1 MSTHIEDYIFS
12 AKFDNTNLEQNVQ
25 TSINT
30 LGRLKEALNFK
41 GKEKAFDDVAKAA
54 ENIQFDR
61 MANNIEKLTQRFS
74 TMGIVG
80 MTVIQDIT
88 RGIEHK
94 LASSIDAVFGKIKS
108 GGIRRA
114 MNVEQAKFL
123 LQGLI
128 SDSAEVAEIMQNAK
142 DSVTDTAYGYD
153 QAAIAAAQFATSGVK
168 AGEQMTRTLA
178 GVAGVAATTNS
189 EYSSISDIFSQ
200 VAGKGRLMGDEL
212 LQLSSRGLNAAA
224 ILAKYFNDVQN
235 GSAKASDSVKQSIAE
250 LTGGLQISEGEIR
263 EWTSKGK
270 ITFDMFASAMSE
282 TFGAHAKDANKT
294 LTGVLSNVNAR
305 FSQIGEKFVT
315 PLVQQ
320 EGPLVNFFNTVKDK
334 LAEVRDNVDELANL
348 FTGGAIKGLSL
359 VEDFIKNIDV
369 AGFMQKF
376 SNAVRTLRSGI
387 DPSAFVSRE
396 TIEGLGLTEKQ
407 LSALGK
413 TIRAVAREHG
423 VAINEYIK
431 DDGSFLATLKR
442 GWLTF
447 DMFKEAVNRVFG
459 KEETKETVENIN
471 KIREAAIATIR
482 GDYGNG
488 AERIKR
494 LTEAGFDPEVVQTYV
509 NKIREAAG
517 GTWNFT
523 DAMLDAID
531 AEMGSA
537 EALSNMSD
545 EQLKSMGYTDD
556 QIQGMKELAK
566 IAKETGHPLNELLE
580 NVKDP
585 FYGIKLII
593 DSVKNVFKGFLGI
606 LDSAKKAFAD
616 VFPPVLATQITGFL
630 VKLNDLSKLFVL
642 SSDNADR
649 FYRIFKGLFSAIK
662 MAGGFIFSIAK
673 AVFPFVLA
681 ALGNLITSI
690 LKVAATVGDLIADF
704 SQAAEETQIF
714 TKLLTPFGFILKL
727 VSGVISNV
735 VHGIFSFIGGIA
747 KAITKFKPFTKLF
760 TFLSGVLDSVGKGFN
775 KLKEFI
781 ESSDGAFSL
790 VTSSVGGAT
799 KKLDAWITKNE
810 TLNKVVEK
818 TKEAFKDA
826 KKKVSGFIETIGTNI
841 SLPNFGET
849 SASLRTFG
857 SGVKTKVLVPAF
869 EKLSTSIA
877 KLKANLPAVLKHLE
891 PIKQKLNNIGATI
904 KSKFT
909 GFDIKKL
916 IGDVNLPTLDSI
928 IAKVGTL
935 LDLLATKVVFPGID
949 GFLGFIEKV
958 SSHLPTLDQVST
970 FVKNL
975 ATNIGSNFV
984 TPGVETFQKFI
995 AYITE
1000 HAPSLGDIITIISG
1014 FIESITK
1021 DFKIPGLDKFIGFLD
1036 KLAGHE
1042 QLVNTTASLGNSLQ
1056 KIDFADAKAKAL
1068 ENLSKAINDI
1078 KQQFIDPWLSKLTA
1092 FYSILQRDWGF
1103 PTLEDF
1109 QNIVKAFFNTLRNLD
1124 PDTVYKW
1131 VSRIV
1136 GILGALAVNK
1146 TVKQIGTAFT
1156 NISKTFEKLPKLSE
1170 VIKQVTDTFEK
1181 VGKSLAEGI
1190 DKVFTS
1196 ISGVF
1201 NSFKTSIRVGM
1212 ILKIAIA
1219 IGILAASMWLLS
1231 KIPKEQYADI
1241 AILMLDLAL
1250 CLGVMFAAI
1259 SIGNKFGN
1267 PTGAALSILG
1277 LALSMVL
1284 IADAIK
1290 KFSTLTSD
1298 ELLNA
1303 AFITVGIMAVLSQV
1317 SKYFTKIDAG
1327 PADLIAPIALALA
1340 VGVLVVI
1347 IAAITPLMETHAEAM
1362 LNSLIAVSVLLLV
1375 LAVCGMVAGLNK
1387 ANAASVAM
1395 PIAFAAA
1402 LFLLISELVII
1413 GLFKEE
1419 WLKNA
1424 AFRLVQ
1430 AMAVLALAI
1439 QGFRGISEVNMAS
1452 VLAPLS
1458 LVAALLILIG
1468 EIIILGLIKP
1478 TLLLKGGAI
1487 ATLAL
1492 LVIAIITGLYNDLS
1506 SITSPSTALAPL
1518 AFVLAV
1524 AILTGSVVLLGVMY
1538 KKADLWASIEI
1549 VAVMM
1554 IFIIT
1559 ATVLFSDLMNGASF
1573 SPAAVFTLISFVV
1586 SLVVLTG
1593 AIIALGIAAK
1603 ISNINAGCVAMITA
1617 AIGLLVVM
1625 GAFENIKLNPA
1636 MIIMPLEFTLVFAVL
1651 MAAIALI
1658 GVTPLDIIGRGAL
1671 IMGIVVG
1678 ALFVVGEMLNRLNLK
1693 PDALIMP
1700 VLFVGMVLMLLE
1712 VVRQLGAM
1720 DDGEFSKGIGG
1731 LVSMLLSMAIAF
1743 AVLSKFTVQID
1754 NLALSF
1760 IKFALG
1766 AAILAGAFVIVS
1778 VGMVVFATAIDIMS
1792 QAPIEHVY
1800 AGIGALAGGLI
1811 ALAVATKIIGNDGVF
1826 SLIALATAFTIV
1838 SASMILFAYAMT
1850 IMQNVRTE
1858 VLVAGIVAMAV
1869 GLGLLAIAAKVGSVE
1884 LLAAGLAFA
1893 LVGVGLLAVSAAFVI
1908 AAIGANLLA
1917 EAIQRIAE
1925 VDPLTIATFIG
1936 GLAVMIFA
1944 MGAAAAVGAVPLLG
1958 LGAAFVLIGI
1968 GAVLASVAFATFVGA
1983 LPAFTE
1989 SLNSFAAGFSDI
2001 GSKIVDG
2008 LTTGIKAAAAA
2019 PVEAIKDVGGSLW
2032 TGFKNFFGINSPS
2045 LLMTLTSMF
2054 IPAGVED
2061 GITAASPL
2069 ATNAMGTMSTDML
2082 GIFNTNMFGENGISA
2097 SGAQIPSIL
2106 ATNIDEN
2113 SDAAVT
2119 AGNDLGT
2126 ATSEEIIN
2134 TLTNADYASATGL
2147 IPGEMGSGITD
2158 NSTDATSSMD
2168 DLTSQM
2174 MEQLGLDIDNAGV
2187 SDITSMIPT
2196 YAGDGVTDNA
2206 DMFNT
2211 ASLDMLG
2218 GGNEDML
2225 SWIKN
2230 GELFG
2235 TGGDFVTETAGGLT
2249 SNSDVL
2255 SDAAKETTDNAADS
2269 ASRTIGRW
2277 EEVGRELAAG
2287 LASGIRDGESRV
2299 INSAVDI
2306 AISAYRAAKDA
2317 LDINSPS
2324 KIFAKLGE
2332 GIDEGFVKGMEDKR
2346 GDVTTESRNLVRN
2359 MISTS
2364 REALNNF
2371 ADLLNGDIIDDPT
2384 ITPVLDLSEIQ
2395 NGANRL
2401 YSMMSDAERYSFNG
2415 DVRLA
2420 NDASFSISR
2429 DQRNKQQAENQMF
2442 GSLIDAINGL
2452 ASLVGNTGN
2461 VYNVGGVTYDDGS
2474 NVSAAV
2480 RALIRAAKVE
2490 GRA

>member
-12 AKFDNTNLEQNVQ
+12 AKFDNTNFERNVQ
-25 TSINT
+25 TSIST

-41 GKEKAFDDVAKAA
+41 GKEKAFEDVAKAA
-54 ENIQFDR
+54 DNIQFDR
-61 MANNIEKLTQRFS
+61 MADNIEKLTQRFS

-88 RGIEHK
+88 RAIEHK
-94 LASSIDAVFGKIKS
+94 LASSIDAVFGKIKT

-128 SDSAEVAEIMQNAK
+128 SDSAEVAEIMKNAK
-142 DSVTDTAYGYD
+142 DSVDGTAYGYD

-168 AGEQMTRTLA
+168 AGEQMSRTLA

-224 ILAKYFNDVQN
+224 ILAKYFNEVQN
-235 GSAKASDSVKQSIAE
+235 GSAQASESVKKSIAE
-250 LTGGLQISEGEIR
+250 LTGGLQIGEGEIR

-320 EGPLVNFFNTVKDK
+320 EGPLVKFFNTIKDK
-334 LAEVRDNVDELANL
+334 LADVRDNIDSLAEL
-348 FTGGAIKGLSL
+348 FTGGVIKGLSD
-359 VEDFIKNIDV
+359 VEGFIQNIDV
-369 AGFMQKF
+369 VGFMQKF
-376 SNAVRTLRSGI
+376 SNAVRVLRSGI

-423 VAINEYIK
+423 VAINDYIK

-488 AERIKR
+488 DERIKR
-494 LTEAGFDPEVVQTYV
+494 LTEAGFDPEVVQAYV
-509 NKIREAAG
+509 DKIREAAG

-537 EALSNMSD
+537 EALSKMSD

-566 IAKETGHPLNELLE
+566 IAEDTGHPLNELLE

-585 FYGIKLII
+585 FYGIKLIV

-606 LDSAKKAFAD
+606 LDNAKKAFAD

-630 VKLNDLSKLFVL
+630 IKLNDLSKMFIL
-642 SSDNADR
+642 SSENADR
-649 FYRIFKGLFSAIK
+649 FYRIFRGLFSAIK
-662 MAGGFIFSIAK
+662 MAGSFIFSIAK

-681 ALGNLITSI
+681 ALGNLIDTV
-690 LKVAATVGDLIADF
+690 LEVAATIGDWITDF

-735 VHGIFSFIGGIA
+735 IHGILDFIGTIS

-760 TFLSGVLDSVGKGFN
+760 TFLSGILDGVGKGFN

-790 VTSSVGGAT
+790 VTGSVGGAT
-799 KKLDAWITKNE
+799 KKLDGWITKNE
-810 TLNKVVEK
+810 ALNKVVEK
-818 TKEAFKDA
+818 TKEVFKDA
-826 KKKVSGFIETIGTNI
+826 KKKVSGFIDTIGNNI
-841 SLPNFGET
+841 SLPDFGET
-849 SASLRTFG
+849 GASLRSFG
-857 SGVKTKVLVPAF
+857 SGIKTKVVVPAF

-877 KLKANLPAVLKHLE
+877 KIKANLPALLKHLE
-891 PIKQKLNNIGATI
+891 PIKQKLNNIGTTI

-909 GFDIKKL
+909 GFDIKKI
-916 IGDVNLPTLDSI
+916 IGDIKLPTLDSI
-928 IAKVGTL
+928 IAKVGKL
-935 LDLLATKVVFPGID
+935 IDLLATKVVFPGID
-949 GFLGFIEKV
+949 GFLGFIEKA

-975 ATNIGSNFV
+975 ASNIGSNFV
-984 TPGVETFQKFI
+984 TPGIETFQKFI
-995 AYITE
+995 AYLTE
-1000 HAPSLGDIITIISG
+1000 HAPSLSDVITVISG
-1014 FIESITK
+1014 FIESVTK
-1021 DFKIPGLDKFIGFLD
+1021 DFNLPGLDKFIGFLD

-1042 QLVNTTASLGNSLQ
+1042 QLVNTTASMGDSLA
-1056 KIDFADAKAKAL
+1056 KIDFSEAKAKAL
-1068 ENLSKAINDI
+1068 ENFSKAVSDI

-1124 PDTVYKW
+1124 PDTVYMW

-1136 GILGALAVNK
+1136 GILGAITIQKAIKNIALSFGTLSETFGKIPEILEQFGN
-1146 TVKQIGTAFT
+1146 TFNRIGT
-1156 NISKTFEKLPKLSE
+1156 
-1170 VIKQVTDTFEK
+1170 
-1181 VGKSLAEGI
+1181 SLADGI
-1190 DKVFTS
+1190 DKVFGS
-1196 ISGVF
+1196 ISGVI
-1201 NSFKTSIRVGM
+1201 NSFKTSIKVGM
-1212 ILKIAIA
+1212 ILKIALA
-1219 IGILAASMWLLS
+1219 IGILAGAMWLLS
-1231 KIPKEQYADI
+1231 KIPKEQYAEI

-1259 SIGNKFGN
+1259 SIANKFGD
-1267 PTGAALSILG
+1267 PSGAAISIVG
-1277 LALSMVL
+1277 IALSLVL

-1298 ELLNA
+1298 ELINA

-1317 SKYFTKIDAG
+1317 AKFFTKINAG

-1340 VGVLVVI
+1340 VGVLVAI
-1347 IAAITPLMETHAEAM
+1347 IAAVSPLMEKHGMAM
-1362 LNSLIAVSVLLLV
+1362 LNGLNAVVVLLIALG
-1375 LAVCGMVAGLNK
+1375 VCASIASKFK

-1395 PIAFAAA
+1395 PIAFAVA
-1402 LFLLISELVII
+1402 LFLLIADLVIL

-1419 WLKNA
+1419 WLKKA
-1424 AFRLVQ
+1424 ALRIVQ
-1430 AMAVLALAI
+1430 AMAVLVLAM
-1439 QGFRGISEVNMAS
+1439 QGLKTIGSINMATA
-1452 VLAPLS
+1452 LAPLT
-1458 LVAALLILIG
+1458 LVTALLILIG
-1468 EIIILGLIKP
+1468 DIVLLGMIDGNLI
-1478 TLLLKGGAI
+1478 LKGGLI
-1487 ATLAL
+1487 AGLTL
-1492 LVIAIITGLYNDLS
+1492 LVISIITGLYNDLS
-1506 SITSPSTALAPL
+1506 GEISPGTALAPL
-1518 AFVLAV
+1518 SMVLA
-1524 AILTGSVVLLGVMY
+1524 IGLLTGTIILIGMMY
-1538 KKADLWASIEI
+1538 NKVDLWSSLQVVIAMGLFVIASSKIMTEI
-1549 VAVMM
+1549 
-1554 IFIIT
+1554 
-1559 ATVLFSDLMNGASF
+1559 LNEASF
-1573 SPAAVFTLISFVV
+1573 SPKAILTLVSFVL
-1586 SLVVLTG
+1586 SLVILAG
-1593 AIIALGIAAK
+1593 AIVAIGIAAK
-1603 ISNINAGCVAMITA
+1603 ISNINSGCLAMITA
-1617 AIGLLVVM
+1617 AIGLLIVA
-1625 GAFENIKLNPA
+1625 GAFENVKLNAA
-1636 MIIMPLEFTLVFAVL
+1636 MVIMPLEFTLVFVVL
-1651 MAAIALI
+1651 MAAIALVGI
-1658 GVTPLDIIGRGAL
+1658 TPIDVIFRGMLLMAT
-1671 IMGIVVG
+1671 VVG
-1678 ALFVVGEMLNRLNLK
+1678 GLWAVGKALNGLDLK
-1693 PDALIMP
+1693 AESLIMP
-1700 VLFVGMVLMLLE
+1700 ILFVGMIFALLE
-1712 VVRQLGAM
+1712 VVRELGTM
-1720 DDGEFSKGIGG
+1720 NTDQFDQGIGG
-1731 LVSMLLSMAIAF
+1731 LVAMLLSMAVAF

-1754 NLALSF
+1754 KLAQSF
-1760 IKFALG
+1760 TKFAIG
-1766 AAILAGAFVIVS
+1766 AVILAGAFVIVS
-1778 VGMVVFATAIDIMS
+1778 VGMVIFATAIDIMA
-1792 QAPIEHVY
+1792 QAPTDLVY
-1800 AGIGALAGGLI
+1800 AAAVALAGGLI
-1811 ALAVATKIIGNDGVF
+1811 ALAVATKIMGGEGVLNLF
-1826 SLIALATAFTIV
+1826 ALAIAFTIV
-1838 SASMILFAYAMT
+1838 AGAMNLFAYAMT
-1850 IMQNVRTE
+1850 LMQNVRTE
-1858 VLVAGIVAMAV
+1858 VLIAGVVALAA
-1869 GLGLLAIAAKVGSVE
+1869 GLILLTIAAKAGSVE

-1893 LVGVGLLAVSAAFVI
+1893 LVGVGLLAVGAAFI
-1908 AAIGANLLA
+1908 LAAIGANMLA
-1917 EAIQRIAE
+1917 EAIQSIAN
-1925 VDPLTIATFIG
+1925 VDPLTIAIFIG
-1936 GLAVMIFA
+1936 GLAVMILA
-1944 MGAAAAVGAVPLLG
+1944 MGLAATAGAAPLLA
-1958 LGAAFVLIGI
+1958 LGAAFVLIGV
-1968 GAVLASVAFATFVGA
+1968 GAILASVAFATFVGA
-1983 LPAFTE
+1983 LPAFSE
-1989 SLNSFAAGFSDI
+1989 ALSNFADGFSNL
-2001 GSKIVDG
+2001 GSKIVEG
-2008 LTTGIKAAAAA
+2008 LTTGIKTAAAA
-2019 PVEAIKDVGGSLW
+2019 PVEAIKDVGGKLW

-2069 ATNAMGTMSTDML
+2069 ATGAMGTMSTDML
-2082 GIFNTNMFGENGISA
+2082 GAFNTNMFGENGISA

-2106 ATNIDEN
+2106 ATNINDN
-2113 SDAAVT
+2113 SEAATT
-2119 AGNDLGT
+2119 AGNDLATG
-2126 ATSEEIIN
+2126 TSEEIIN
-2134 TLTNADYASATGL
+2134 TLANADYASATGI
-2147 IPGEMGSGITD
+2147 IPGEVGTGITE
-2158 NSTDATSSMD
+2158 NSSDATSSMD

-2174 MEQLGLDIDNAGV
+2174 MDQLGLNIDSAGV
-2187 SDITSMIPT
+2187 SDITSMIPS

-2206 DMFNT
+2206 DIFNT

-2225 SWIKN
+2225 SWIQN

-2235 TGGDFVTETAGGLT
+2235 TGENFVGETADGLN
-2249 SNSDVL
+2249 SNSQVL
-2255 SDAAKETTDNAADS
+2255 SDAAGESADEAADS
-2269 ASRTIGRW
+2269 AAHTIGHW
-2277 EEVGRELAAG
+2277 EDVGRELAAG
-2287 LASGIRDGESRV
+2287 LASGIRDGRSRV
-2299 INSAVDI
+2299 IDSAVDI
-2306 AISAYRAAKDA
+2306 AISAYNAAKNA

-2324 KIFAKLGE
+2324 KIFARLGE
-2332 GIDEGFVKGMEDKR
+2332 GIDEGFVKGMEDKQ
-2346 GDVTTESRNLVRN
+2346 GDVTSESRNLVRN

-2364 REALNNF
+2364 RDALNNF

-2401 YSMMSDAERYSFNG
+2401 YSMMDEADRLSFSGNV
-2415 DVRLA
+2415 DLA
-2420 NDASFSISR
+2420 NAASLSVSR
-2429 DQRNKQQAENQMF
+2429 DQQRKRESDNQMM

-2452 ASLVGNTGN
+2452 AGLIGNTGN
-2461 VYNVGGVTYDDGS
+2461 VYNVNGVTYDDGS
-2474 NVSAAV
+2474 NVSTAV
-2480 RALIRAAKVE
+2480 RSLIRAAKIE